1 MTIRYFHP
9 NGDEM
14 SEEDIVMFHEY
25 LDGTRDIMGNLV
37 SCCKCRDTGL
47 MGSCDPLDL
56 RIRHCDCKVGRI
68 Q

>member
-25 LDGTRDIMGNLV
+25 LDGTRDIMGNLA
-37 SCCKCRDTGL
+37 SCCKCRDSGFI
-47 MGSCDPLDL
+47 GSWDPLDQ
-56 RIRHCDCKVGRI
+56 RFERCDCKAGKTE
-68 Q
+68 